1 MYYNNQARKLL
12 ILLKGVMR
20 QPRNLINNFKNFMN
34 FQRILMVNLIFR
46 RKIFP
51 FIYYRKSKIRFHPRH
66 AYNMFALTSWM
77 QSKYCKFFPDTLKK
91 CYNWCRSSDLNIEEG
106 NGGKVT
112 ASKFLA
118 LGYVSLI
125 VALASS

>member
-20 QPRNLINNFKNFMN
+20 QPRNLINNFKKILCIFH
-34 FQRILMVNLIFR
+34 RILMVNLIFR
-46 RKIFP
+46 RKNVSL
-51 FIYYRKSKIRFHPRH
+51 YLLSKIRFHPRH

-91 CYNWCRSSDLNIEEG
+91 CYNWCRSSDFNIEEG

-118 LGYVSLI
+118 LRAVSLS
-125 VALASS
+125 VALTSS

>member
-46 RKIFP
+46 KKIVP
-51 FIYYRKSKIRFHPRH
+51 FIYYRK
-66 AYNMFALTSWM
+66 
-77 QSKYCKFFPDTLKK
+77 
-91 CYNWCRSSDLNIEEG
+91 
-106 NGGKVT
+106 
-112 ASKFLA
+112 
-118 LGYVSLI
+118 
-125 VALASS
+125 

>member
-66 AYNMFALTSWM
+66 AYNMFALTS
-77 QSKYCKFFPDTLKK
+77 
-91 CYNWCRSSDLNIEEG
+91 
-106 NGGKVT
+106 
-112 ASKFLA
+112 
-118 LGYVSLI
+118 
-125 VALASS
+125 

>member
-46 RKIFP
+46 RKNVSL
-51 FIYYRKSKIRFHPRH
+51 YLLSKIRFHPRH

-118 LGYVSLI
+118 LRSVSLS

>member
-51 FIYYRKSKIRFHPRH
+51 LSIIGYQKSGFILDMHTTCLH
-66 AYNMFALTSWM
+66 
-77 QSKYCKFFPDTLKK
+77 
-91 CYNWCRSSDLNIEEG
+91 
-106 NGGKVT
+106 
-112 ASKFLA
+112 
-118 LGYVSLI
+118 
-125 VALASS
+125 

>member
-46 RKIFP
+46 RKNVSL
-51 FIYYRKSKIRFHPRH
+51 YLLSKIRFHPRH

-106 NGGKVT
+106 NGDKVT

-118 LGYVSLI
+118 LRSVSLL